1 MSSQAAGGVLPAATP
16 APAGEEEGPRE
27 RLVAL
32 LQDLLK
38 QGMVGQVQM
47 TFGHGLEPQCSTSPQ
62 LQLLSG
68 LLRHLSSQS
77 AALTVVWRDA
87 TR

>member
-1 MSSQAAGGVLPAATP
+1 MSSQAAGGVLPAAAP

-38 QGMVGQVQM
+38 QGMVGRALM
-47 TFGHGLEPQCSTSPQ
+47 T
-62 LQLLSG
+62 
-68 LLRHLSSQS
+68 
-77 AALTVVWRDA
+77 
-87 TR
+87 